1 MLFADPIA
9 RTRHAQHPRR
19 FPFLLRAIMIAAVA
33 TFAAAGKAAGEVS
46 AVPTGA
52 ISAMNWPLAAVE
64 GQSFS
69 GIVAAFTD
77 SDVVTTAN
85 FTSVSINWGDG
96 TTSSAGTPLQSGI
109 NSHLFFI
116 SGTHTFIEEGSFA
129 LAVFFHDVLDNS
141 NHNLSTSTAAV
152 DDAPLCVCLDVIPGA
167 PSTFTGAGGNGSS
180 GGAFNS
186 RQAFESAIGGAN
198 NGATPAPQPG
208 GFRALNWDGVKLDGT
223 DFGGNTFVI
232 VPNKTVGIPVN
243 RFQERGAMFGRVY
256 AVSND
261 GFAAVNSGVAGVFT
275 AFSPVNDFAP
285 FNTHQV
291 DLDFVLPSP
300 HTSSGVTAGTRGLGG
315 IFINVHNPIQTSVE
329 YFAGPI
335 SLGRF
340 YVPAGPSASPAYSFL
355 GVLFSQPIVTRVHL
369 TLGSGTI
376 FLFDGSSFAAGA
388 ADNAP
393 AATNVVALDDL
404 AFAEPHSVN
413 PAPEAIITPTAGS
426 TFTGTIG
433 TFIDTDP
440 NGNFHDFT
448 ALIDWGDGHT
458 SPGRI
463 SAAGGGGFNISG
475 SNTYTTRGA
484 LQITFSVEDFGG
496 AKVIGNA
503 EARVPFPLYMPAI
516 VH

>member
-1 MLFADPIA
+1 MLFPHFIPQTR
-9 RTRHAQHPRR
+9 RTQGPRR
-19 FPFLLRAIMIAAVA
+19 FPFLLRAITIAAVA
-33 TFAAAGKAAGEVS
+33 TFAAAGKAAGDVS
-46 AVPTGA
+46 AVPTGT
-52 ISAMNWPLAAVE
+52 ISALTWTFTAVE

-77 SDVVTTAN
+77 SDGVGVAN
-85 FTSVSINWGDG
+85 FTSVSIDWGDG
-96 TTSSAGTPLQSGI
+96 TTSSAGTPYKSGV
-109 NSHLFFI
+109 NSNLFFI
-116 SGTHTFIEEGSFA
+116 SGTHTFTEEGSFA
-129 LAVFFHDVLDNS
+129 LTVSFHDVLDNTNPS
-141 NHNLSTSTAAV
+141 LASSTAGV
-152 DDAPLCVCLDVIPGA
+152 EDAPLCVCLDVVPGA
-167 PSTFTGAGGNGSS
+167 PSTFSGAGGNSSS
-180 GGAFNS
+180 GGTLSAE
-186 RQAFESAIGGAN
+186 QAFEAAIGGAN
-198 NGATPAPQPG
+198 NGATPSPQPN

-261 GFAAVNSGVAGVFT
+261 GFAAVNPGVAGVFA
-275 AFSPVNDFAP
+275 AFTPLNDFVP

-291 DLDFVLPSP
+291 DLDFVLPGP
-300 HTSSGVTAGTRGLGG
+300 HTSSSVTAGTRGLGG
-315 IFINVHNPIQTSVE
+315 IFINVHDPVQTSVE

-340 YVPAGPSASPAYSFL
+340 YVPVGPSTSPAYSFL

-369 TLGSGTI
+369 MLGSGTI
-376 FLFDGSSFAAGA
+376 FRFDGTTSTAGA

-393 AATNVVALDDL
+393 AGANVVALDDL
-404 AFAEPHSVN
+404 AYAEPHSVN
-413 PAPEAIITPTAGS
+413 PAPKVIITPTAGIP
-426 TFTGTIG
+426 FTGTVG

-440 NGNFHDFT
+440 NGNFHDFA

-475 SNTYTTRGA
+475 SNTYTTPGA
-484 LQITFSVEDFGG
+484 FQITFTVEDFGG
-496 AKVIGNA
+496 ATVIGNA
-503 EARVPFPLYMPAI
+503 EAMLPFPLFMPAI